1 MKTRKFLLITLLCA
15 LVVFG
20 CDDKSDTHTHE
31 WGAWQS
37 NATEHWKECTANDG
51 AKTDIAPHTAG
62 DWIIDPQATYDTDGS
77 RHKKCTVCEYTTDT
91 ETIAKFKTEQQVQI
105 GGGTTIVNITVEY
118 NRTDN
123 ASMGKI
129 QDVVDWFNLRFNEGS
144 STHEDTIRNLLNA
157 GGSYK
162 IVVDYESSAATTGF
176 VSAGVKT
183 LSVSK
188 AWLDTNP
195 TFNGNTLRTA
205 LNAMLEYSPD

>member
-1 MKTRKFLLITLLCA
+1 MKKFVLILIIGLA
-15 LVVFG
+15 FFA
-20 CDDKSDTHTHE
+20 CDDKDTHTHDYDT
-31 WGAWQS
+31 AWKS
-37 NATEHWKECTANDG
+37 NATEHWHECTANDG

-77 RHKKCTVCEYTTDT
+77 QHKKCTVCEYTTDT

-118 NRTDN
+118 NRTDTT
-123 ASMGKI
+123 SMGKI

-144 STHEDTIRNLLNA
+144 STHEDTITNLLAA
-157 GGSYK
+157 GGSCK
-162 IVVDYESSAATTGF
+162 IVVDYESNATITGF
-176 VSAGVKT
+176 VPAGVKT

-188 AWLDTNP
+188 AWFDTNP

-205 LNAMLEYSPD
+205 LNAMQLE